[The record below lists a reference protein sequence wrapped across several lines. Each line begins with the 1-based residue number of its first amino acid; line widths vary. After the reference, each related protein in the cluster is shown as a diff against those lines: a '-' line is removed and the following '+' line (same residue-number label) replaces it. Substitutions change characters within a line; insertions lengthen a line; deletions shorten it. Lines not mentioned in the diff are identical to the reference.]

1 MANITIFT
9 SLFYYILIKFAIKIK
24 PDMMHFCKKCS
35 KIIPVQV
42 FPVKYNVLWD
52 YFYNAGGVY
61 VMKQII
67 VGIADMKVGSGTDEI
82 VTYALGSCIGV
93 CMYDEIAQIGGML
106 HAMLPKQGPNANLA
120 DTDKYVDSGIVHLYR
135 ILCRRG
141 AGTGRIKAK
150 IIGGA
155 NMFRFDKSGR
165 AIDIGTLNVK
175 EAKQSL
181 VRFGIPITAEMTGG
195 DTGRTVYFTA
205 GTGEVKIRTTENQK
219 FVI

>member
-1 MANITIFT
+1 
-9 SLFYYILIKFAIKIK
+9 
-24 PDMMHFCKKCS
+24 
-35 KIIPVQV
+35 
-42 FPVKYNVLWD
+42 
-52 YFYNAGGVY
+52 
-61 VMKQII
+61 MKQII
-67 VGIADMKVGSGTDEI
+67 VGIADMKVGSGNDEI

-106 HAMLPKQGPNANLA
+106 HAMLPKPGLRANLV
-120 DTDKYVDSGIVHLYR
+120 DTDKYVDSGIVHLYH

-141 AGTGRIKAK
+141 AGIGRIKAK

-155 NMFRFDKSGR
+155 RMFGFGMSGSV
-165 AIDIGTLNVK
+165 ADIGTLNVR
-175 EAKQSL
+175 EAKQYL

-205 GTGEVKIRTTENQK
+205 GTGEVKVRTTENQK